1 MRPRAAADSPSTAEW
16 AQLDFPPKLKG
27 TCAFLDPGQEA
38 WSLHDAPPLL
48 PVITQWPAE
57 MAAKINVDLIL
68 DPNDV
73 LYDAVDGTV
82 FLNLGSHT
90 HGSLLV
96 RQLSA
101 DTHLSQTRCGGGQS
115 LLPEHPLLLSPQTVR

>member
-1 MRPRAAADSPSTAEW
+1 MLRHSARDHTVAS
-16 AQLDFPPKLKG
+16 G
-27 TCAFLDPGQEA
+27 GGRG
-38 WSLHDAPPLL
+38 
-48 PVITQWPAE
+48 
-57 MAAKINVDLIL
+57 INVELIL

-115 LLPEHPLLLSPQTVR
+115 LLPEHPLLLAPQTVR